1 MAQSSNEHTELTRR
15 TALVSK
21 TVELMKRYGHD
32 PRTVELNIQPG
43 VGPEGFRIEDAAG
56 GKVRITGND
65 ENGLLYGAGKLMRDP
80 GWRGTSV
87 PEKRIRAIYFA
98 THFHNFYHDAPVEK
112 VCRYVEELAL
122 WGCNTL
128 MVWFDMHHYTGCND
142 PAAQAMIARLRA
154 ILQTAQGVGMRPAL
168 ATLSNEAF
176 ASSPPA
182 LRSDF
187 RWKENGY
194 RSDIGAYGV
203 EICPNKPGGLE
214 LICQYRQQMLDAFAG
229 LNIGYYA
236 IGAYDQGGCTCHQCR
251 PWGSHGYLR
260 TAEAVARLVRRN
272 LPDAKTVLVTWHFD
286 RHIAGEWE
294 GLSRAFA
301 GGKPDWIDYLLADD
315 HGHFPEYPLKHGVP
329 GGLPVI
335 SFPEISMEKMWPWG
349 AFGANPRLTHWQQY
363 WDGVGSRLTGSLPY
377 SEGIYEDI
385 NKVLQLQRGWDGRR
399 SMRDIAREYTAAEFS
414 PAVADD
420 VVDAMLALEEAMDHS
435 IDHRTIYEVL
445 HSGGWEGFP
454 RAIPRI
460 YAQPP
465 AFAPQQALQTLQR
478 VDEQLPQA
486 KRTAWRWRILML
498 RALLDEE
505 LHRSQGRPTPQ
516 SDVYFE
522 ELTRIYHADNAE
534 SLVSPPS
541 RRALTRL
548 FYKPS

>member
-1 MAQSSNEHTELTRR
+1 MTQSSNEHTGLTGG
-15 TALVSK
+15 TSLVRK

-32 PRTVELNIQPG
+32 PRAVELNIQPDIG
-43 VGPEGFRIEDAAG
+43 AEGFRIEDAAD

-80 GWRGTSV
+80 AWRGTSA

-112 VCRYVEELAL
+112 VCQYVEELAL

-168 ATLSNEAF
+168 ATLANEAF
-176 ASSPPA
+176 ASSPLA

-194 RSDIGAYGV
+194 HSDIGAYGV

-229 LNIGYYA
+229 LNIGYYSM
-236 IGAYDQGGCTCHQCR
+236 GAYDQGGCTCPQCK
-251 PWGSHGYLR
+251 PWGSNGYLR

-301 GGKPDWIDYLLADD
+301 GGKPDWLDYLLADD
-315 HGHFPEYPLKHGVP
+315 HGDFPQYPLKHGVP

-349 AFGANPRLTHWQQY
+349 AFGANPRLTHWQHY
-363 WDGVGSRLTGSLPY
+363 WDGVGSRLAGSLPY

-385 NKVLQLQRGWDGRR
+385 NKVLQLQRGWDGKR
-399 SMRDIAREYTAAEFS
+399 SMRDIAREYAAAEFS

-420 VVDAMLALEEAMDHS
+420 VVDAMLAMEEAMDHS
-435 IDHRTIYEVL
+435 IDHRAIYEVL
-445 HSGGWEGFP
+445 YGGGWEGFP
-454 RAIPRI
+454 RAMPPI

-465 AFAPQQALQTLQR
+465 VVTPQQALQTLRR
-478 VDEQLPQA
+478 VNEQLPVE
-486 KRTAWRWRILML
+486 KRTAWRWRILLL
-498 RALLDEE
+498 RALLDDE
-505 LHRSQGRPTPQ
+505 LSRSQGQPTAQ
-516 SDVYFE
+516 SDVCFD
-522 ELTRIYHADNAE
+522 ELTAIYHADHAE
-534 SLVSPPS
+534 PLVCPPS
-541 RRALTRL
+541 RKALTRL